1 MTRRVVERLHA
12 NRWWQVHFLFAWIAE
27 SMRHCLSKPLTD
39 IPELLTHSELPMC
52 LIQSGLRQSGS
63 QQVELPV
70 FQTGMSA

>member
-1 MTRRVVERLHA
+1 MTRRVVEWLHA

-27 SMRHCLSKPLTD
+27 SMRLCLSKPLTD